1 MEFNENKPI
10 WLQIRDW
17 MCNRIA
23 DGEWPDGGRIP
34 SVRDVGMT
42 LQVNPNTVMRAFE
55 AMQREGMIFNR
66 RGVGYFVAE
75 GGRAKVTDAQKA
87 TFRGETLPAIFETME
102 RLGLTLDDLITE
114 YEDFKTEKR

>member
-1 MEFNENKPI
+1 MEFSDNKPI

-23 DGEWPDGGRIP
+23 EGEWPDGGRIP

-87 TFRGETLPAIFETME
+87 AFLGETLPALFETME